1 MEFKDNH
8 KKIKKALLKG
18 GLVVAS
24 RGTGKTRALAEILA
38 ENRKAIV
45 IVGQQVQFSNL
56 RYYLKENYDFTDSE
70 VSSRVL
76 FGVDIER
83 KLQGK
88 VKKYYEDIYVDE
100 YVYNPYDGPFYAA
113 VTSFPFPVRVIK

>member
-38 ENRKAIV
+38 ENRRAIV

-56 RYYLKENYDFTDSE
+56 RRYLKENYDFTDAE

-76 FGVDIER
+76 FGFDIER
-83 KLQGK
+83 KLKGK
-88 VKKYYEDIYVDE
+88 IKNYEDVYADE
-100 YVYNPYDGPFYAA
+100 YVHNPYKGPFYAA
-113 VTSFPFPVRVIK
+113 VTSFPFPVRVVK